1 LDINGYGGNTMK
13 KFLLGTVGL
22 VALGMV
28 TPASAAD
35 LAARPYTKAPPPIV
49 APIYDWSGFYIGA
62 NGGYAWSH
70 QCIDVTALNGF
81 ADVFA
86 EGCRDAGGGAVGG
99 QIGYRW
105 QTASSWVFG
114 LEAQGDWA
122 NIRTSRTSLLL
133 PLDTWRSKVDGLG
146 LFTGQ
151 VGYAWNAS
159 LFYVKGGAAVAN
171 QRWDLFNT
179 VTGVG
184 LASAERT
191 RWGGTIGVGWE
202 YGFAPNWSAGI
213 EYDHIFSASD
223 SRTLLTPG
231 LAPVVTSITANTRSD
246 IDMITARINYHF
258 NWGGPVVAKY

>member
-1 LDINGYGGNTMK
+1 
-13 KFLLGTVGL
+13 
-22 VALGMV
+22 
-28 TPASAAD
+28 
-35 LAARPYTKAPPPIV
+35 V
-49 APIYDWSGFYIGA
+49 APIYNWSGFYIGA
-62 NGGYAWSH
+62 NGGYAWSR
-70 QCIDVTALNGF
+70 QCIDVTAVN
-81 ADVFA
+81 AVTNVFA
-86 EGCRDAGGGAVGG
+86 EGCRDAEGGVVGG
-99 QIGYRW
+99 QLGYRW

-122 NIRTSRTSLLL
+122 NIRTSRASIL
-133 PLDTWRSKVDGLG
+133 PALVGDTWRSKVDGLG

-179 VTGVG
+179 GTGVG

-213 EYDHIFSASD
+213 EYDHIFSEGD

-231 LAPVVTSITANTRSD
+231 LAPFVTSITANTRTD
-246 IDMITARINYHF
+246 IDMITGRINYHF
-258 NWGGPVVAKY
+258 NWGNPVVARY

>member
-1 LDINGYGGNTMK
+1 MK
-13 KFLLGTVGL
+13 KYLLGAVGL
-22 VALGMV
+22 IALGIV

-35 LAARPYTKAPPPIV
+35 LAARPYTKAPPPMV

-70 QCIDVTALNGF
+70 QCTDVTAENGVAF
-81 ADVFA
+81 AVA
-86 EGCRDAGGGAVGG
+86 EGCRDAGGGVFGG

-133 PLDTWRSKVDGLG
+133 PADTWRSKIDALG

-151 VGYAWNAS
+151 IGYAWNAS
-159 LFYVKGGAAVAN
+159 LFYIKGGAAVAN
-171 QRWDLFNT
+171 QRWDLFDT
-179 VTGVG
+179 ATGIG

-191 RWGGTIGVGWE
+191 RWGGTVGVGWE

-213 EYDHIFSASD
+213 EYDHIFSQSD
-223 SRTLLTPG
+223 NRTFLTPG
-231 LAPVVTSITANTRSD
+231 LAPLVTSITANTRSD

-258 NWGGPVVAKY
+258 NWGNPVVARY

>member
-1 LDINGYGGNTMK
+1 MK
-13 KFLLGTVGL
+13 KFLLGTIAL
-22 VALGMV
+22 VALGVV

-62 NGGYAWSH
+62 NGGYAWSN
-70 QCIDVTALNGF
+70 QCINVTALNGIG
-81 ADVFA
+81 AAVA
-86 EGCRDAGGGAVGG
+86 EGCRSAGGGAVGG
-99 QIGYRW
+99 QLGYRW
-105 QTASSWVFG
+105 QFASSWVFG

-133 PLDTWRSKVDGLG
+133 PADTWKSKIDGLG

-151 VGYAWNAS
+151 IGYAWNAS

-171 QRWDLFNT
+171 QRWDLIDT
-179 VTGVG
+179 VTGTG

-191 RWGGTIGVGWE
+191 RWGGTVGVGWE

-213 EYDHIFSASD
+213 EYDFIFKESD
-223 SRTLLTPG
+223 SRTFLTPA
-231 LAPVVTSITANTRSD
+231 LAPVVTSITGNTSTD
-246 IDMITARINYHF
+246 INMVTARINYRF
-258 NWGGPVVAKY
+258 NWGSAPVVSKY

>member
-1 LDINGYGGNTMK
+1 MK
-13 KFLLGTVGL
+13 VFLLASVGL
-22 VALGMV
+22 IALGMA

-35 LAARPYTKAPPPIV
+35 MAVKAPPPPVV
-49 APIYDWSGFYIGA
+49 APIYNWGGFYIGA
-62 NGGYAWSH
+62 NGGYAWSQ
-70 QCIDVTALNGF
+70 QCINVTALNGVTD
-81 ADVFA
+81 AVA
-86 EGCRDAGGGAVGG
+86 EGCRDAGGGVAGG

-133 PLDTWRSKVDGLG
+133 PADTWRSKIDGLG

-151 VGYAWNAS
+151 IGYAWNNS
-159 LFYVKGGAAVAN
+159 LFYVKGGAAVAD

-179 VTGVG
+179 FTGVG

-191 RWGGTIGVGWE
+191 RWAGTVGVGWE

-213 EYDHIFSASD
+213 EYDFIFRENNNS
-223 SRTLLTPG
+223 TFFTPG
-231 LAPVVTSITANTRSD
+231 LAPAVTAIAANTRSD
-246 IDMITARINYHF
+246 VNMITARINYHF
-258 NWGGPVVAKY
+258 NWGNLGNWGNSGLAHY